1 MLSISQ
7 IIEDV
12 VNLFIHLFEPGT
24 LATLIAFSTMMYRF
38 FKSVRKAMER
48 DQNQIIETLNE
59 RLTTLETTY
68 MDSQARLEREILRVQ
83 LLQGM
88 DSKRLS
94 ENEVLFFYDAYK
106 KSNGNSFIDKKV
118 EDYLQELKRE
128 REEVDH

>member
-1 MLSISQ
+1 M
-7 IIEDV
+7 
-12 VNLFIHLFEPGT
+12 
-24 LATLIAFSTMMYRF
+24 IAFSTMMYRF

-48 DQNQIIETLNE
+48 DQNQIITTLNE

-68 MDSQARLEREILRVQ
+68 MDSQASLEREILRVQ

-94 ENEVLFFYDAYK
+94 ENEVLYFYDSYK
-106 KSNGNSFIDKKV
+106 KSKGNSFIDKKV

-128 REEVDH
+128 REEVDR

>member
-1 MLSISQ
+1 
-7 IIEDV
+7 
-12 VNLFIHLFEPGT
+12 
-24 LATLIAFSTMMYRF
+24 
-38 FKSVRKAMER
+38 MER
-48 DQNQIIETLNE
+48 DQNQIIATLNE
-59 RLTTLETTY
+59 RLTTLEATY

-128 REEVDH
+128 REEVGN